1 MTDSKHDETRYPV
14 GRFDAPVSI
23 SADRRAA
30 WIADVRELPA
40 QLSAAVH
47 GLNDTQL
54 DTPYREHG
62 WTVRQVV
69 HHVADSHM
77 NSYIRFRWALT
88 EDHPPIKT
96 YEQGMWA
103 GLPDACTA
111 PVAIS
116 LTLLEALHARWILL
130 LTAMTDADFARGLQH
145 PELGELK
152 LDWMLGLYAWHGR
165 HHTAHIQGLRS
176 RQNW

>member
-1 MTDSKHDETRYPV
+1 
-14 GRFDAPVSI
+14 
-23 SADRRAA
+23 
-30 WIADVRELPA
+30 
-40 QLSAAVH
+40 
-47 GLNDTQL
+47 
-54 DTPYREHG
+54 
-62 WTVRQVV
+62 
-69 HHVADSHM
+69 M

-88 EDHPPIKT
+88 EDNPPIKT

-103 GLPDACTA
+103 GLPDACAA

-116 LTLLEALHARWILL
+116 LTLLAALHTRWILL
-130 LTAMTDADFARGLQH
+130 LTAMTEADFARTLQH

-176 RQNW
+176 RNNW